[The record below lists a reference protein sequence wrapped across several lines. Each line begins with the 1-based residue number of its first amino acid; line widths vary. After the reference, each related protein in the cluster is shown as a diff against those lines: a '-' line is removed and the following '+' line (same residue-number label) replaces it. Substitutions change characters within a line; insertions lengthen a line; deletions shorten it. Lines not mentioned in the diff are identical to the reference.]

1 MKKMYFEPESEIVE
15 LEMNVALLAGSTP
28 GTDVTEEDYEDVG
41 VSGDPGAV
49 GE

>member
-15 LEMNVALLAGSTP
+15 LEMNVTLLAGSD
-28 GTDVTEEDYEDVG
+28 GTDVTEEDYENIG
-41 VSGDPGAV
+41 GGGDPGAV